1 MPAPEQ
7 SAFQVRGRLLAL
19 HKALLDVE
27 RRSHEK
33 TLGRLTDG
41 EFLEALVKDPAF
53 AWLQP
58 LTRAITELDDVSPQS
73 DWPAHARRLRTLLG
87 PQSPDAEFA
96 RRYAHWLQESPE
108 VLVAHGAVMRELG

>member
-1 MPAPEQ
+1 MASTEQ
-7 SAFQVRGRLLAL
+7 TAFRVRKRLLEL
-19 HKALLDVE
+19 HKSLLDAE
-27 RRSHEK
+27 RREHER

-73 DWPAHARRLRTLLG
+73 DWAAQEKRIRALLG
-87 PQSPDAEFA
+87 PRSPDAEFA
-96 RRYAHWLQESPE
+96 RRYAAYLQASPE